1 MSQYTIEF
9 LNEVESTNTYLKG
22 KVKNKSVA
30 APYCVSTSIQK
41 VGRGQRGNV
50 WYSDPFLNVVAS
62 FLVDTSSAVFELKKL
77 NNAATLAVVS
87 CLSTFGI
94 KQVNVKWPND
104 VFVDGEKIAGVL
116 IENVLAAGIVKSS
129 VVGIGLNVNQKNF
142 NGFNATSMLLMNK
155 VKYDVSDVLMV
166 LYDQF
171 YDKVNWASSKLLL
184 ELNTLLY
191 KKDENVT
198 FEEDGRIVTYK
209 VKAILENGNLSVESN
224 NNVKEIEHHKC
235 KWVK

>member
-1 MSQYTIEF
+1 LSQYTIEF
-9 LNEVESTNTYLKG
+9 INEVESTNTYLKK
-22 KVKNKSVA
+22 KVKNTSVL
-30 APYCVSTSIQK
+30 APYCVSASIQN

-50 WYSDPFLNVVAS
+50 WYSEPFTNVIAS
-62 FLVDTSSAVFELKKL
+62 FLVSKPSTVYELKKL

-87 CLSTFGI
+87 CLNAFGI
-94 KQVNVKWPND
+94 TQVKVKWPND
-104 VFVDGEKIAGVL
+104 VFVNEKKIAGVL
-116 IENVLAAGIVKSS
+116 IENVLAAGTVKSS

-142 NGFNATSMLLMNK
+142 NGFNATSMFLTNE

-171 YDKVNWASSKLLL
+171 YDRVNHASSKLLS
-184 ELNTLLY
+184 EVNNILY

-198 FEEDGRIVTYK
+198 FEEDGRIEVYK
-209 VKAILENGNLSVESN
+209 VRSILENGNLSVESD